1 MLKASEQERK
11 NILSYMAGQAADE
24 TVEFIQKVYA
34 ERLLSITHDIW
45 DVHTDVA
52 RWWVITNPTN
62 LYRQDQFPNMDLA
75 LTFHVGL
82 CLRIP
87 NSERESLPDLQV
99 EPLLSCWRSLEEASD
114 ALKQAEEVEDFQ
126 AIGMRCREALL
137 SMVRVAQRVIE
148 SPGSEPKPKSADFR
162 AWSELIADAVLS
174 GSSHAER
181 RGLLKSSAN
190 SAWKFTNWLTHA
202 KEAQFNDAE
211 AAFGSTELTMSLFT
225 TAIIRHV
232 RGVPER
238 CPSCGSQRLSPE
250 RGVNTLEPE
259 ILFERPVCQKCGWAG
274 IPVPVIPSSPKRDE
288 EPPDGDCAIMDPPL
302 RDLPRD
308 FPNRTKE

>member
-1 MLKASEQERK
+1 MLKASEQERES
-11 NILSYMAGQAADE
+11 ILSYMVGQAADE
-24 TVEFIQKVYA
+24 TVELIQKVYT

-87 NSERESLPDLQV
+87 NSERDSLSDLQV
-99 EPLLSCWRSLEEASD
+99 EPLLGCWRNLQEASD

-137 SMVRVAQRVIE
+137 SMVRVAQEFVEVPNNE
-148 SPGSEPKPKSADFR
+148 SKPKIADLR
-162 AWSELIADAVLS
+162 AWSDLIADAVLS

-181 RGLLKSSAN
+181 RGLLKSSAS

-202 KEAQFNDAE
+202 KEANVNDAE
-211 AAFGSTELTMSLFT
+211 AAFASTELTMSLFT
-225 TAIIRHV
+225 TALIRHV
-232 RGVPER
+232 RGVPDR
-238 CPSCGSQRLSPE
+238 CPSCASHRLSPE
-250 RGVNTLEPE
+250 RGFNTLEPE
-259 ILFERPVCQKCGWAG
+259 TMFERPVCQKCGWTG
-274 IPVPVIPSSPKRDE
+274 TPVPVAPPSPKPDKG
-288 EPPDGDCAIMDPPL
+288 PPTGECAIMDPPL
-302 RDLPRD
+302 RD
-308 FPNRTKE
+308 FP

>member
-1 MLKASEQERK
+1 MLKASEQERDE
-11 NILSYMAGQAADE
+11 ILSYMAGQAADE
-24 TVEFIQKVYA
+24 FVEFIQKVYT

-52 RWWVITNPTN
+52 RWWVITTPTN

-87 NSERESLPDLQV
+87 NSERESLQDLQV
-99 EPLLSCWRSLEEASD
+99 EPLLGCWRSLQEASD

-137 SMVRVAQRVIE
+137 SMVRVAQEFVPLQDE
-148 SPGSEPKPKSADFR
+148 VSQPKIGDFR
-162 AWSELIADAVLS
+162 TWSVLIADAVLP
-174 GSSHAER
+174 GSSHEER
-181 RGLLKSSAN
+181 RSLLKASGH
-190 SAWKFTNWLTHA
+190 SAWKFANWLTHA
-202 KEAQFNDAE
+202 KQGHVNDAE
-211 AAFGSTELTMSLFT
+211 AAFASTELTMSLFT
-225 TAIIRHV
+225 TALIRHL

-250 RGVNTLEPE
+250 RGFNTLERDV
-259 ILFERPVCQKCGWAG
+259 IFERPACQKCGWTG
-274 IPVPVIPSSPKRDE
+274 EPVLIVPMSPKADE
-288 EPPDGDCAIMDPPL
+288 AAPPNGECGIMDRPL
-302 RDLPRD
+302 RE
-308 FPNRTKE
+308 FPGASK